1 MTLKTFARMAAVSAM
16 LVTAALAGQVRG
28 ADAAERQGTFRTVSK
43 EVAMAMMQEQQAAE
57 LAAKGKFA
65 EAEALYKEAL
75 AVFEKSMP
83 GDPELATSLNNFGQ
97 FYRSQR
103 RFSEAEDVFNRALTI
118 YVANYGDNHTLTAT
132 VINNLAN
139 SYLADHKYDA
149 AEPLFRRGL
158 AASEKLLGSDNGSI
172 AISLDWLAQ
181 THFFLKRPAD
191 AESELKRAL
200 AIAEK
205 ATGPDSRLVVGLLDH
220 MIAIVKAQGREQDAA
235 ALKARAEVI
244 IAKSRKQ

>member
-1 MTLKTFARMAAVSAM
+1 MLGLSALTALTVEFAQSQILSQPVNKDVA
-16 LVTAALAGQVRG
+16 AALMLEQR
-28 ADAAERQGTFRTVSK
+28 AAES
-43 EVAMAMMQEQQAAE
+43 
-57 LAAKGKFA
+57 AAKGNLA
-65 EAEALYKEAL
+65 EAEGLYKLALNTIEAN
-75 AVFEKSMP
+75 MP
-83 GDPELATSLNNFGQ
+83 GDPVLAGSLNNLGQ

-103 RFSEAEDVFNRALTI
+103 RFSEAADLFNRALTI
-118 YVANYGDNHTLTAT
+118 YVASYGDNNKLTAT

-244 IAKSRKQ
+244 IAKLRKQ